1 MIIGLLLVAVSTASI
16 LLTLKVILLRQ
27 RMLTL
32 AMSLVKVQDV
42 FNSTKQQESDNDVHK
57 ENFIKF
63 LSDSRDWAYEYIEDV
78 QSGLKKF
85 VNEIEPEIAYFDE
98 YGLVGDAYPHY
109 HSMKKISQEYK
120 ELKKLLPS
128 EEEKWKTYSCQY
140 LQVLV
145 AV

>member
-1 MIIGLLLVAVSTASI
+1 MEPITLILGGFVAFVSVIGI
-16 LLTLKVILLRQ
+16 FMTLKVITLRQ
-27 RMLTL
+27 RVKLL
-32 AMSLVKVQDV
+32 VMSLARVQDI
-42 FNSTKQQESDNDVHK
+42 FNDTKQDEKDNDIHK

-63 LSDSRDWAYEYIEDV
+63 LSDSRDWAYSYIEDV
-78 QSGLKKF
+78 QTGLQKF

-128 EEEKWKTYSCQY
+128 EEEK
-140 LQVLV
+140 
-145 AV
+145 

>member
-32 AMSLVKVQDV
+32 AMSLVRVQDV